1 MNCFLNVDVDW
12 NLVIPSAATDNM
24 MSKNTPPDQ

>member
-1 MNCFLNVDVDW
+1 MNCFLNVDGTGTF
-12 NLVIPSAATDNM
+12 IPSAATDNK